1 MFLGEMTYAE
11 ALARRQQI
19 QTELESLRAAK
30 LRIVTLGQAFSQT
43 DGDARNEI
51 ERVDFKKLCDEIRKL
66 EAELAD
72 LDDMIARYEG
82 HKPSRRRSIK
92 MRCV

>member
-19 QTELESLRAAK
+19 QTELESLRATK
-30 LRIVTLGQAFSQT
+30 LRIVALGQTFSQT

-51 ERVDFKKLCDEIRKL
+51 ERVDFKKLCDEIREL
-66 EAELAD
+66 QAELAD
-72 LDDMIARYEG
+72 IDDKIARFEG
-82 HKPSRRRSIK
+82 RKPTRRRSIK
-92 MRCV
+92 MRSV